1 MKFKSILLSSLL
13 ALGCTAAS
21 AQEAKTVNVFNPHGY
36 LQVQI
41 GGQETLGEI
50 GFGDLLSPNVQIGY
64 GYNFN
69 KVVGARIS
77 VNAWQSKAGQEFL
90 GQTYKWKW
98 NYAAPMV
105 DATFNLSN
113 LFCGFN
119 PNRVVNVS
127 VFAGI
132 GANIAW
138 GNKEAA
144 TAQSNMNAAYNNLLN
159 QEYNKYVNENVYDN
173 PLFPKDLL
181 EALKK
186 DPKFNANLPYG
197 PNLVADA
204 YKNAKSDPALSY
216 LWDDTKVRLTGRVGA
231 NVDFRVSERVSLGLE
246 VSANT
251 LNDRYNSKKAG
262 NSDWYFN
269 ALVGAKFT
277 LGKSYTTKT
286 VPAPKPVEKIIER
299 IIEKP
304 VVAPA
309 PKTEAKQEAVEEN
322 FRRDI
327 FFPIG
332 NSNIAKSQ
340 TTKIAEIV
348 DFMKENPDAKIT
360 LTGYADKGTGS
371 ESFND
376 KIAARRAQTVYN
388 TLAAKGVAKNRMI
401 KKSEGSRVQ
410 PFEENDMNRV
420 TICIAK

>member
-50 GFGDLLSPNVQIGY
+50 GFGDLLSPNVQVGY

-69 KVVGARIS
+69 KVVGARVS
-77 VNAWQSKAGQEFL
+77 LNAWQSKAGQEFL

-98 NYAAPMV
+98 NYVAPMV

-119 PNRVVNVS
+119 PNRLVNVG

-138 GNKEAA
+138 GNDEAA
-144 TAQSNMNAAYNNLLN
+144 TAQSNMKTAYTNLIN
-159 QEYNKYVNENVYDN
+159 SAYGTGTIPEANKV
-173 PLFPKDLL
+173 
-181 EALKK
+181 
-186 DPKFNANLPYG
+186 
-197 PNLVADA
+197 
-204 YKNAKSDPALSY
+204 AKSDPALSY
-216 LWDDTKVRLTGRVGA
+216 LWDGSKVRLTGRVGA

-277 LGKSYTTKT
+277 LGKTYTTKT
-286 VPAPKPVEKIIER
+286 IPAPKPVEKIIER

-304 VVAPA
+304 APAPA
-309 PKTEAKQEAVEEN
+309 PKTETKQEAVEEN

-348 DFMKENPDAKIT
+348 TFMKENPDAKIT

-371 ESFND
+371 AAFND

-388 TLAAKGVAKNRMI
+388 TLAAKGVAKSRMI
-401 KKSEGSRVQ
+401 KKSMGSRVQ

>member
-50 GFGDLLSPNVQIGY
+50 GFGDLLSPNVQVGY

-69 KVVGARIS
+69 KVVGARVS
-77 VNAWQSKAGQEFL
+77 LNAWQSKAGQEFL

-98 NYAAPMV
+98 NYVAPMV

-119 PNRVVNVS
+119 PNRLVNVG

-138 GNKEAA
+138 GNDEAA
-144 TAQSNMNAAYNNLLN
+144 TAQSNMKTAYTNLIN
-159 QEYNKYVNENVYDN
+159 SAYGTTTIPEANKV
-173 PLFPKDLL
+173 
-181 EALKK
+181 
-186 DPKFNANLPYG
+186 
-197 PNLVADA
+197 
-204 YKNAKSDPALSY
+204 AKSDPALSY
-216 LWDDTKVRLTGRVGA
+216 LWDGSKVRLTGRVGA

-277 LGKSYTTKT
+277 LGKTYTTKT
-286 VPAPKPVEKIIER
+286 IPAPKPVEKIIER

-304 VVAPA
+304 APAPA
-309 PKTEAKQEAVEEN
+309 PKVESQAVEEN

-332 NSNIAKSQ
+332 NTNIAKSQ

-348 DFMKENPDAKIT
+348 KYMKENPDAKIT

-371 ESFND
+371 VAFND

-388 TLAAKGVAKNRMI
+388 TLAAKGVAKSRMI
-401 KKSEGSRVQ
+401 KESKGCRVQ

>member
-50 GFGDLLSPNVQIGY
+50 GFGDLLSPNVQVGY

-69 KVVGARIS
+69 KVVGARVS
-77 VNAWQSKAGQEFL
+77 LNAWQSKAGQEFL

-98 NYAAPMV
+98 NYVAPMV

-119 PNRVVNVS
+119 PNRLVNVG

-138 GNKEAA
+138 GNDEAA
-144 TAQSNMNAAYNNLLN
+144 TAQSNMNAAYTNLIN
-159 QEYNKYVNENVYDN
+159 SAYGTTTIPEANKV
-173 PLFPKDLL
+173 
-181 EALKK
+181 
-186 DPKFNANLPYG
+186 
-197 PNLVADA
+197 
-204 YKNAKSDPALSY
+204 AKSDPALSY
-216 LWDDTKVRLTGRVGA
+216 LWDGSKVRLTGRVGA

-277 LGKSYTTKT
+277 LGKTYTTKT

-304 VVAPA
+304 APAPA
-309 PKTEAKQEAVEEN
+309 PKTETKQEAVEEN

-348 DFMKENPDAKIT
+348 TFMKENPDAKIT

-371 ESFND
+371 AAFND

-388 TLAAKGVAKNRMI
+388 TLAAKGVAKSRMI
-401 KKSEGSRVQ
+401 KKSMGSRVQ

>member
-50 GFGDLLSPNVQIGY
+50 GFGDLLSPNVQVGY

-69 KVVGARIS
+69 KVVGARVS
-77 VNAWQSKAGQEFL
+77 LNAWQSKAGQEFL

-98 NYAAPMV
+98 NYVAPMV

-119 PNRVVNVS
+119 PNRLVNVG

-138 GNKEAA
+138 GNDEAA
-144 TAQSNMNAAYNNLLN
+144 TAQSNMNAAYTNLIN
-159 QEYNKYVNENVYDN
+159 SAYGTTTIPEANKV
-173 PLFPKDLL
+173 
-181 EALKK
+181 
-186 DPKFNANLPYG
+186 
-197 PNLVADA
+197 
-204 YKNAKSDPALSY
+204 AKSDPALSY
-216 LWDDTKVRLTGRVGA
+216 LWDGSKVRLTGRVGA

-304 VVAPA
+304 APAPA
-309 PKTEAKQEAVEEN
+309 PKVESKVVEEN

-332 NSNIAKSQ
+332 NTNIAKSQ
-340 TTKIAEIV
+340 RTKIAEIV
-348 DFMKENPDAKIT
+348 EYMKENPDAKIT

-371 ESFND
+371 VRFND
-376 KIAARRAQTVYN
+376 KIAARRALTVYN
-388 TLAAKGVAKNRMI
+388 TLAAKGVAKSRMI
-401 KKSEGSRVQ
+401 KQSKGCRVQ

>member
-50 GFGDLLSPNVQIGY
+50 GFGDLLSPNVQVGY

-69 KVVGARIS
+69 KVVGARVS
-77 VNAWQSKAGQEFL
+77 LNAWQSKAGQEFL

-98 NYAAPMV
+98 NYVAPMV

-119 PNRVVNVS
+119 PNRLVNVG

-138 GNKEAA
+138 GNDEAA
-144 TAQSNMNAAYNNLLN
+144 TAQSNMNAAYTNLIN
-159 QEYNKYVNENVYDN
+159 SAYGTTTIPEANKV
-173 PLFPKDLL
+173 
-181 EALKK
+181 
-186 DPKFNANLPYG
+186 
-197 PNLVADA
+197 
-204 YKNAKSDPALSY
+204 AKSDPALSY
-216 LWDDTKVRLTGRVGA
+216 LWDGSKVRLTGRVGA

-262 NSDWYFN
+262 YSDWYFN

-304 VVAPA
+304 APAPA
-309 PKTEAKQEAVEEN
+309 PKTETKQEAVDEN

-332 NSNIAKSQ
+332 NSNISKSQ

-348 DFMKENPDAKIT
+348 TFMKENPDAKIT

-371 ESFND
+371 AAFND

-388 TLAAKGVAKNRMI
+388 TLAAKGVAKSRMI
-401 KKSEGSRVQ
+401 KKSMGSRVQ

>member
-50 GFGDLLSPNVQIGY
+50 GFGDLLSPNVQVGY

-69 KVVGARIS
+69 KVVGARVS
-77 VNAWQSKAGQEFL
+77 LNAWQSKAGQEFL

-98 NYAAPMV
+98 NYVAPMV

-119 PNRVVNVS
+119 PNRLVNVG

-138 GNKEAA
+138 GNDEAA
-144 TAQSNMNAAYNNLLN
+144 TAQSNMNAAYTNLIN
-159 QEYNKYVNENVYDN
+159 SAYGTTTIPEANKV
-173 PLFPKDLL
+173 
-181 EALKK
+181 
-186 DPKFNANLPYG
+186 
-197 PNLVADA
+197 
-204 YKNAKSDPALSY
+204 AKSDPALSY
-216 LWDDTKVRLTGRVGA
+216 LWDGSKVRLTGRVGA
-231 NVDFRVSERVSLGLE
+231 NVDFRVSECVSLGLE

-262 NSDWYFN
+262 NADWYFN

-304 VVAPA
+304 APAPA
-309 PKTEAKQEAVEEN
+309 PKVETKVVEEN

-332 NSNIAKSQ
+332 NTNIAKSQ

-348 DFMKENPDAKIT
+348 EYMKENPDAKIT

-371 ESFND
+371 AAFND

-388 TLAAKGVAKNRMI
+388 TLAAKGVAKSRMI
-401 KKSEGSRVQ
+401 KESKGCRVQ